1 MEDRMSNPL
10 KIITSLGQSIWYDN
24 LGRDL
29 LRSGD
34 LKRLIEEDGITGVTS
49 NPTILLKAISGQK
62 IYDEDIHNKV
72 DQGADVLA
80 IYEHLALTDIKEAA
94 DILEPVFRDTE
105 GRDGYVSLE
114 VPPDLAYERS
124 KTVVEARRLFELV
137 DRPNLMIKVPATS
150 QGIGAISELIAAGVN
165 INATLIFS
173 LDQYRA
179 VAHAYIHGLEK
190 WIEAGGDPKKIASV
204 ASFFVSRVDTAVDE
218 RLKEF
223 SGQASRSTCT
233 ALIGKT
239 AIANATLAYEHYREI
254 LDSKEWNS
262 LERHGARPQ
271 KVLWAS
277 TSAKDP
283 AYPDT
288 YYVDNLLWPGTVNT
302 LPLSTLDAYR
312 DHGDPGL
319 RSVPDPAQAR
329 SVWEA
334 LNQEGLNIDLI
345 MQRLLEN
352 GVSSFADSFRDL
364 LAEIAG
370 KRTRLLRG
378 YGHRSASLGKLKKN
392 VDEIL
397 QRLDT
402 EKITEKIWDMRPELW
417 TKSLAGQAEIVQR
430 LGWLRVVEIMRGEV
444 EKLTAFAQEILIE
457 GFSHF
462 VLIGMGGS
470 SLAPEVFMRCFVAG
484 GARLDLRVIDSTVPD
499 AVLDIER
506 SMDLRKTLF
515 IVSSKSG
522 ATVEVMS
529 LFNYFHHRMQELV
542 GASAGKHF
550 IAITDPGTSLGKLA
564 AEKKF
569 RKNFLNPSDIGGRFS
584 ALSYFGLVPAALIGI
599 DISFLLIRA
608 AQSVEGSGHDAPALE
623 SPAAWLGAIMAGGAL
638 TGQDKLTFIISPPL
652 DAFGCWLEQ
661 LLAESLGKD
670 GKGVLPIVGESVGS
684 PDAYGADRIF
694 VYMRLDGDSTHD
706 LTVSELERAGFPVVT
721 LRMHGAYD
729 IGREIFRW
737 EFATAVAG
745 EILGVNPFDQPNVQ
759 ESKDITAGTLKTYSS
774 EGTIP
779 QSHFLEPDDHDFAGQ
794 IQGFVS
800 QVKPGD
806 YVAFCAFI
814 SPSTA
819 NHAQLDRLRTLVR
832 DRFKVAVTVGFGPR
846 YLHSTGQL
854 HKGGPNKGHFIVI
867 TSKDVDD
874 FPVPKANYSFGLL
887 KETQALGDVEALRK
901 RDRRVVWVRLNDD
914 SQLGKILEAL
924 S

>member
-1 MEDRMSNPL
+1 MSNPL
-10 KIITSLGQSIWYDN
+10 KITTSLGQSIWYDN

-72 DQGADVLA
+72 DQGADMFA

-165 INATLIFS
+165 TNATLIFS

-254 LDSKEWNS
+254 LDSKEWNT
-262 LERHGARPQ
+262 LEKLGARPQ

-302 LPLSTLDAYR
+302 LPQATVDAYR

-319 RSVPDPAQAR
+319 RSEPDPAQAR
-329 SVWEA
+329 SVLEA

-352 GVSSFADSFRDL
+352 GVSSFADSFSDL

-397 QRLDT
+397 HRLDA

-430 LGWLRVVEIMRGEV
+430 LGWLRVVEIMQGEV
-444 EKLTAFAQEILIE
+444 EKLKAFAQEIVIE
-457 GFSHF
+457 GFSH
-462 VLIGMGGS
+462 VALIGMGGS
-470 SLAPEVFMRCFVAG
+470 SLAPEVFTRCFEAG

-506 SMDLRKTLF
+506 SMDFRKTLF

-529 LFNYFHHRMQELV
+529 LFNYFYHRMQELV

-584 ALSYFGLVPAALIGI
+584 ALSYFGLVPAALIGV

-661 LLAESLGKD
+661 LVAESLGKD
-670 GKGVLPIVGESVGS
+670 GKGVLPVVGESVGP

-706 LTVSELERAGFPVVT
+706 LTVSELEGAGFPVVT

-759 ESKDITAGTLKTYSS
+759 ESKDITAGKLKTYSP
-774 EGTIP
+774 EGTTP
-779 QSHFLEPDDHDFAGQ
+779 QGHFLEADDHDFTGQ

-806 YVAFCAFI
+806 YVAFCAFV

-819 NHAQLDRLRTLVR
+819 NYAQLDRLRTLIR

-867 TSKDVDD
+867 TSKDIDD

-914 SQLGKILEAL
+914 SQLCKILEAL

>member
-1 MEDRMSNPL
+1 
-10 KIITSLGQSIWYDN
+10 
-24 LGRDL
+24 
-29 LRSGD
+29 
-34 LKRLIEEDGITGVTS
+34 
-49 NPTILLKAISGQK
+49 
-62 IYDEDIHNKV
+62 
-72 DQGADVLA
+72 
-80 IYEHLALTDIKEAA
+80 
-94 DILEPVFRDTE
+94 
-105 GRDGYVSLE
+105 
-114 VPPDLAYERS
+114 
-124 KTVVEARRLFELV
+124 
-137 DRPNLMIKVPATS
+137 
-150 QGIGAISELIAAGVN
+150 
-165 INATLIFS
+165 
-173 LDQYRA
+173 
-179 VAHAYIHGLEK
+179 
-190 WIEAGGDPKKIASV
+190 
-204 ASFFVSRVDTAVDE
+204 
-218 RLKEF
+218 
-223 SGQASRSTCT
+223 
-233 ALIGKT
+233 
-239 AIANATLAYEHYREI
+239 
-254 LDSKEWNS
+254 
-262 LERHGARPQ
+262 
-271 KVLWAS
+271 
-277 TSAKDP
+277 
-283 AYPDT
+283 
-288 YYVDNLLWPGTVNT
+288 
-302 LPLSTLDAYR
+302 
-312 DHGDPGL
+312 
-319 RSVPDPAQAR
+319 
-329 SVWEA
+329 
-334 LNQEGLNIDLI
+334 
-345 MQRLLEN
+345 
-352 GVSSFADSFRDL
+352 
-364 LAEIAG
+364 
-370 KRTRLLRG
+370 
-378 YGHRSASLGKLKKN
+378 
-392 VDEIL
+392 
-397 QRLDT
+397 
-402 EKITEKIWDMRPELW
+402 
-417 TKSLAGQAEIVQR
+417 
-430 LGWLRVVEIMRGEV
+430 
-444 EKLTAFAQEILIE
+444 
-457 GFSHF
+457 
-462 VLIGMGGS
+462 
-470 SLAPEVFMRCFVAG
+470 MRCFVAG

-529 LFNYFHHRMQELV
+529 LFNYFHHRMRELV

-584 ALSYFGLVPAALIGI
+584 ALSYFGLVPAALIGV

-779 QSHFLEPDDHDFAGQ
+779 QCHFLEADDHDFAGQ

>member
-1 MEDRMSNPL
+1 MSNPL

-24 LGRDL
+24 LGRNL

-34 LKRLIEEDGITGVTS
+34 LKRLIKDDGITGVTS

-62 IYDEDIHNKV
+62 IYDEDIHNTV
-72 DQGADVLA
+72 DQGADVFA

-150 QGIGAISELIAAGVN
+150 QGIGAISQLIAAGVN
-165 INATLIFS
+165 TNATLIFS
-173 LDQYRA
+173 FEQYRA
-179 VAHAYIHGLEK
+179 VAHAYIHGLKK

-262 LERHGARPQ
+262 LEKRGARPQ

-302 LPLSTLDAYR
+302 LPQSTVDAYR
-312 DHGDPGL
+312 RHGDPGL
-319 RSVPDPAQAR
+319 RSEPDPAQAR
-329 SVWEA
+329 SVLDA
-334 LNQEGLNIDLI
+334 LNEEGLNLDLI

-352 GVSSFADSFRDL
+352 GVSSFADSFSDL

-457 GFSHF
+457 GFSH
-462 VLIGMGGS
+462 VALIGMGGS
-470 SLAPEVFMRCFVAG
+470 SLAPEVFMRCFGAG
-484 GARLDLRVIDSTVPD
+484 EARLDLRVIDSTVPD

-569 RKNFLNPSDIGGRFS
+569 RKIFLNPSDIGGRFS
-584 ALSYFGLVPAALIGI
+584 ALSYFGLVPAAILGV

-608 AQSVEGSGHDAPALE
+608 AQAVEGSGHDAPGLE

-670 GKGVLPIVGESVGS
+670 GKGVLPVVGESVGP

-706 LTVSELERAGFPVVT
+706 QTVSELERAGFPVVT

-759 ESKDITAGTLKTYSS
+759 ESKDITAGTLKRYSS
-774 EGTIP
+774 EGTTP
-779 QSHFLEPDDHDFAGQ
+779 QCHFLEADDHDFARQ

-819 NHAQLDRLRTLVR
+819 NHAQLDRLRTLIR

-867 TSKDVDD
+867 TSKDIDD

-887 KETQALGDVEALRK
+887 KETQAFGDVEALKK